1 MIVPLH
7 KTGQPTPTLIGH
19 NCKDSFLPNSNQLM
33 EHLVAGIID
42 QNKSYKDAGIDLA
55 RVQKHHRPPAA
66 AEELQQNPL
75 QPAAWNYRVIMGPIQ
90 AGLDPACHTEP
101 RSLISFFPTREPR
114 SAASRP
120 CLLQFSPPRPRINS
134 EPSNLQEDFKPPL
147 EVNLCLSQPF
157 RRLERIRKLREGQE
171 RLDLPVPPA
180 LPPLIRRRL
189 RPNCGP
195 GR

>member
-1 MIVPLH
+1 MVP
-7 KTGQPTPTLIGH
+7 
-19 NCKDSFLPNSNQLM
+19 
-33 EHLVAGIID
+33 GIID
-42 QNKSYKDAGIDLA
+42 QNKSYKDAGFDLA

-134 EPSNLQEDFKPPL
+134 EPSHLQEDCKPPL
-147 EVNLCLSQPF
+147 EVNPFSQATLQKIGKDKETE
-157 RRLERIRKLREGQE
+157 RRSRKVRERSASA
-171 RLDLPVPPA
+171 PTTSSPA
-180 LPPLIRRRL
+180 LALI
-189 RPNCGP
+189 PCGKDWGLIVGRP

>member
-1 MIVPLH
+1 MISDRSSA
-7 KTGQPTPTLIGH
+7 QNCPTTLIGH
-19 NCKDSFLPNSNQLM
+19 SCKDSFLPNSNQLM

-55 RVQKHHRPPAA
+55 RVPSSATCCCGRVATESSA
-66 AEELQQNPL
+66 TCSMELQSHYG
-75 QPAAWNYRVIMGPIQ
+75 ADTGR
-90 AGLDPACHTEP
+90 P
-101 RSLISFFPTREPR
+101 RSRMPYRTSVLNFFLSDPRAR

-134 EPSNLQEDFKPPL
+134 EPSHLQEDFKPPL
-147 EVNLCLSQPF
+147 EVNLFLSQPF

-171 RLDLPVPPA
+171 RLDVPVPPA